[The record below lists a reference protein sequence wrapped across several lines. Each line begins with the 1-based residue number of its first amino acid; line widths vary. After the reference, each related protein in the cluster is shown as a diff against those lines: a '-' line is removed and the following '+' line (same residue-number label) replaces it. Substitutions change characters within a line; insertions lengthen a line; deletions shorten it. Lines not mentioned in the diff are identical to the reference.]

1 MTVRHIPRRLS
12 LPRVAAAVVAPALLA
27 LGLPAVLP
35 AAAAGAGTSVLPL
48 TLQRI
53 VTTAGDGFAH
63 AGGGSGTGAR
73 LAAAPPQG
81 STLDA
86 GVVFFSS
93 DSAPA
98 DPAGA
103 ASPYRFGDGETS
115 VTLPDAAVTTTT
127 VGGRTIAMAQLPAVF
142 AGRAAGATFTG
153 TVDGG
158 SATRWRLAATYT
170 GGAAEGAVPKHVVL
184 VAGPRALVDGGDTP
198 RAAAPQIAAGAA
210 RTVRAGGLLDDA
222 VGAGAAPV
230 GVRVDSGATKGSPVT
245 IGAGEFAAVGDSA
258 WQPGATT
265 VDGRFAGGRGAAG
278 IALGYGFSYP
288 QAAQPE
294 FRTSGITDVDGGGL
308 NPGDVVAVSRSVV
321 NTGDA
326 PATGVVLTDTLTNLT
341 GVRDVRVDGAT
352 AVQETV
358 TVTASSVSAR
368 LGTGAG
374 AASGGT
380 LAAGGT
386 VTLSYTA
393 RVAAAPS
400 GPTATS
406 SATVAF
412 GNGVAGPS
420 DLTLGIATPAV
431 TLSPASLDLDS
442 QPLNTTG
449 AARTFTLTNHGTTTQ
464 TVHGVSL
471 SGADAADFALGAG
484 TCTGGLAPRTRC
496 TIAVTFRPTAT
507 GTRTAALTADTTA
520 GVRSAALTG
529 AGVAATSSAD
539 VQITLSAPE
548 AVAPRGPLT
557 YTVRVVNNG
566 PDTATGVAA
575 TLELLGRGRPF
586 DGDPRAGSGP
596 LPDITWWGASTR
608 APGGVRFLS
617 GGGPHPSI
625 QRVVWTVGD
634 LAPGRTA
641 TFEVDLTAPPGLG
654 LITSTAR
661 AVTTTLDTDAGN
673 NVATVATRVARDE
686 D

>member
-1 MTVRHIPRRLS
+1 MS

-35 AAAAGAGTSVLPL
+35 AAAAGAGAPVLPL
-48 TLQRI
+48 TLQRT

-63 AGGGSGTGAR
+63 AGGGSGTGSR
-73 LAAAPPQG
+73 LAAAPPEG

-93 DSAPA
+93 DSPPV
-98 DPAGA
+98 DPAGD
-103 ASPYRFGDGETS
+103 ASPYRFGDGQTS
-115 VTLPDAAVTTTT
+115 VTLPDADVTTTT
-127 VGGRTIAMAQLPAVF
+127 VGRRTIAVAQLPAVF
-142 AGRAAGATFTG
+142 AGRAADTTFTG
-153 TVDGG
+153 TIDGG

-170 GGAAEGAVPKHVVL
+170 GGAAQGAVPKRVVL
-184 VAGPRALVDGGDTP
+184 VAGPSALVDGGDTP
-198 RAAAPQIAAGAA
+198 RAASPQIAAGAA
-210 RTVRAGGLLDDA
+210 RTVRVGGLLDDA
-222 VGAGAAPV
+222 VGTGAAPV
-230 GVRVDSGATKGSPVT
+230 GVRVDSGATRGSPVA

-258 WQPGATT
+258 WQPGATA
-265 VDGRFAGGRGAAG
+265 VDGRFTGGKGAAG

-294 FRTSGITDVDGGGL
+294 FRTSSITDVDGGDL
-308 NPGDVVAVSRSVV
+308 APGDAVAVSRSVV
-321 NTGDA
+321 NTGGA
-326 PATGVVLTDTLTNLT
+326 PATGVVLTDTLTDLT
-341 GVRDVRVDGAT
+341 GVTDVRVDGAPP
-352 AVQETV
+352 APDTV
-358 TVTASSVSAR
+358 TVTASSVTAR

-380 LAAGGT
+380 LAAGET

-406 SATVAF
+406 SVTVAF
-412 GNGVAGPS
+412 GNGAAGPS
-420 DLTLGIATPAV
+420 DLSLGIATPAL
-431 TLSPASLDLDS
+431 TLSPASLDFGS
-442 QPLNTTG
+442 RPVNTTS
-449 AARTFTLTNHGTTTQ
+449 AARTFTLTNHGGTAR
-464 TVHGVSL
+464 TVNGVSL

-484 TCTGGLAPRTRC
+484 TCTGSLPPRARC
-496 TIAVTFRPTAT
+496 TVRVTFRPTAT
-507 GTRTAALTADTTA
+507 GARTAALDVDTSA
-520 GVRSAALTG
+520 GPRSAAL
-529 AGVAATSSAD
+529 AGVGVAGTSSAD

-566 PDTATGVAA
+566 PDTAAGVAA
-575 TLELLGRGRPF
+575 TLELLGPGPRF
-586 DGDPRAGSGP
+586 EDDPRPGPGSI
-596 LPDITWWGASTR
+596 PDITWWGASTR

-625 QRVVWTVGD
+625 QRVVWTIGD

-641 TFEVDLTAPPGLG
+641 TFEVDLTAPSGLG
-654 LITSTAR
+654 RITSTAR
-661 AVTTTLDTDAGN
+661 AVTTTLDPEPDN
-673 NVATVATRVARDE
+673 NVATVAPRVTRDDE

>member
-1 MTVRHIPRRLS
+1 MS

-27 LGLPAVLP
+27 LGLPAALP
-35 AAAAGAGTSVLPL
+35 AAAAGAGAPVLPL
-48 TLQRI
+48 MLQRT

-63 AGGGSGTGAR
+63 AGGAGGTGSR
-73 LAAAPPQG
+73 LAAAPPEG

-93 DSAPA
+93 DTAPD

-103 ASPYRFGDGETS
+103 ESAYRFGDGGTS
-115 VTLPDAAVTTTT
+115 VTFPDADVTTMT
-127 VGGRTIAMAQLPAVF
+127 VGRRTIAMAQLPAVF
-142 AGRAAGATFTG
+142 AGRAAGAAFTG
-153 TVDGG
+153 TVNGG

-170 GGAAEGAVPKHVVL
+170 GGAATGAVPKRVVL
-184 VAGPRALVDGGDTP
+184 VAGPRALVEGGDTP
-198 RAAAPQIAAGAA
+198 RAAAPQITAGAA
-210 RTVRAGGLLDDA
+210 RTVRVGGLLDDA

-230 GVRVDSGATKGSPVT
+230 GVRVDSGASKGSPVT
-245 IGAGEFAAVGDSA
+245 IGAGQFAAVGDSA

-278 IALGYGFSYP
+278 VALGYGFSYP

-294 FRTSGITDVDGGGL
+294 FRTSSITDIDGGDL
-308 NPGDVVAVSRSVV
+308 APGDTVAVARSVV

-326 PATGVVLTDTLTNLT
+326 PATGVVLTDVLTNLT
-341 GVRDVRVDGAT
+341 DVTDVRVDGA
-352 AVQETV
+352 APPRDTV
-358 TVTASSVSAR
+358 TVAASSVTAR

-380 LAAGGT
+380 LAPGGT
-386 VTLSYTA
+386 VTLSYKA

-420 DLTLGIATPAV
+420 DLTLGIATAAV
-431 TLSPASLDLDS
+431 TLSPASLDFGG
-442 QPLNTTG
+442 QPVNTATT
-449 AARTFTLTNHGTTTQ
+449 ARTFTLTNRGATAQSVTGT
-464 TVHGVSL
+464 SL
-471 SGADAADFALGAG
+471 SGVNAADFALGAS
-484 TCTGGLAPRTRC
+484 TCTGGLPPRARC
-496 TIAVTFRPTAT
+496 TIAVTFRPSAT
-507 GTRTAALTADTTA
+507 GARTAALNVDTTA
-520 GVRSAALTG
+520 GVRSAALSG
-529 AGVAATSSAD
+529 VGVAATSSAD

-575 TLELLGRGRPF
+575 TLELLGRGRHV
-586 DGDPRAGSGP
+586 DQNPRPGLGP
-596 LPDITWWGASTR
+596 IPDITWWGASTH

-625 QRVVWTVGD
+625 QRVVWTIGD

-661 AVTTTLDTDAGN
+661 AVASTFDTDPGN
-673 NVATVATRVARDE
+673 NVATVATRVTRDE

>member
-1 MTVRHIPRRLS
+1 MS

-35 AAAAGAGTSVLPL
+35 AAAAGTGTPVPPL
-48 TLQRI
+48 TLQRT

-63 AGGGSGTGAR
+63 AGGAGGTGAR
-73 LAAAPPQG
+73 LVAAPPNG

-86 GVVFFSS
+86 GFVFFSS

-98 DPAGA
+98 DPAGVDSA
-103 ASPYRFGDGETS
+103 YHFGDGTTS

-142 AGRAAGATFTG
+142 TGRAADATFTG

-158 SATRWRLAATYT
+158 TATRWRLAATYT
-170 GGAAEGAVPKHVVL
+170 GGAAKGAVPKRVVL
-184 VAGPRALVDGGDTP
+184 VAGPGALVEDGDTP
-198 RAAAPQIAAGAA
+198 RAASPQIAAAAA
-210 RTVRAGGLLDDA
+210 RTVRVGGLLDDA
-222 VGAGAAPV
+222 VGAGASPV

-265 VDGRFAGGRGAAG
+265 ADGRFTGGRGTAG
-278 IALGYGFSYP
+278 VALGYGFSYP

-294 FRTSGITDVDGGGL
+294 FRTSSITDVDGGGL
-308 NPGDVVAVSRSVV
+308 APGDAVAVSRAVV

-341 GVRDVRVDGAT
+341 DVTNLRVDGAAPPT
-352 AVQETV
+352 DTV
-358 TVTASSVSAR
+358 TVTASSVTAR

-393 RVAAAPS
+393 RVATAPS

-420 DLTLGIATPAV
+420 DLNLGIATPDIA
-431 TLSPASLDLDS
+431 LSPASLDFGS
-442 QPLNTTG
+442 APLNTTG
-449 AARTFTLTNHGTTTQ
+449 AERTFTLTNRGATPR
-464 TVHGVSL
+464 TVNGVTL
-471 SGADAADFALGAG
+471 SGADAADFALGTGTCAG
-484 TCTGGLAPRTRC
+484 TLAPRARC

-507 GTRTAALTADTTA
+507 GPRTAALTVDTTA
-520 GVRSAALTG
+520 GVRSAALSGTG
-529 AGVAATSSAD
+529 LAATGGTAD

-548 AVAPRGPLT
+548 GVGPRGPMT

-586 DGDPRAGSGP
+586 EDDPGPGPEDGPV
-596 LPDITWWGASTR
+596 PDITWWGASTR
-608 APGGVRFLS
+608 ASGGVRFLS

-625 QRVVWTVGD
+625 QRVVWTIGD

-641 TFEVDLTAPPGLG
+641 TFEVDLTAPSGLG
-654 LITSTAR
+654 PVTATAR
-661 AVTTTLDTDAGN
+661 AVASTPDPDPGN
-673 NVATVATRVARDE
+673 NLATVTTRVTRDE